1 MSSDQLPSADVLRTS
16 LTALNL
22 PIWGTRD
29 QMWERLKNGGEKKKP
44 GPKPGKKKKDTGGVT
59 LSATNAMFEPGE
71 IKFYNAERPKLLA
84 LGISDHAKLTTEL
97 KRRWEESKTK
107 TKTTSQK
114 ETKGGSGQTFMSD
127 TVISAVDMAS
137 AGLKLVGVDSSSG
150 HNKYIYEIVPKT
162 STGRGASASASSDI
176 KKKKRKKEESSDDDS
191 GDDSDDSEMDRCED
205 IVAQRFRKMPKSLL
219 KENLKVYKD
228 KTTGTKKELAERLA
242 ENVTNET
249 GSEDSGSDSE

>member
-1 MSSDQLPSADVLRTS
+1 MSSDPLPSADVLRTS

-44 GPKPGKKKKDTGGVT
+44 GPKPDKKKKDTGGVT

-84 LGISDHAKLTTEL
+84 LGISDHAKLTTDL

>member
-16 LTALNL
+16 LSALSL
-22 PIWGTRD
+22 PVWGSRE

-44 GPKPGKKKKDTGGVT
+44 GPKPGKKKDTSGGTGGT
-59 LSATNAMFEPGE
+59 GGTATKPLFEPGE
-71 IKFYNAERPKLLA
+71 LKFYNAERPKLLA
-84 LGISDHAKLTTEL
+84 LGISDHIKLTTEL
-97 KRRWEESKTK
+97 KRRWDESKTK
-107 TKTTSQK
+107 TTSTKK
-114 ETKGGSGQTFMSD
+114 ETKGGGGQTFMSD
-127 TVISAVDMAS
+127 TGLSALDMAS
-137 AGLKLVGVDSSSG
+137 AGLKLIGVDSSSG
-150 HNKYIYEIVPKT
+150 RNKYVYEIGSNTMSP
-162 STGRGASASASSDI
+162 GGGSSSVT
-176 KKKKRKKEESSDDDS
+176 KKKKHKKEESSDDDS

-205 IVAQRFRKMPKSLL
+205 IVAQRFRKMPKKLL

>member
-22 PIWGTRD
+22 PVWGSRE

-44 GPKPGKKKKDTGGVT
+44 GPKPGKKNKSTSGGT
-59 LSATNAMFEPGE
+59 FPSTNAMFEPGE
-71 IKFYNAERPKLLA
+71 LKFYNAERPKLLA

-107 TKTTSQK
+107 TTPKKETKK

-127 TVISAVDMAS
+127 AVISAVDMAS

-162 STGRGASASASSDI
+162 STGHSASSSDT
-176 KKKKRKKEESSDDDS
+176 KKKKRKNEESSDDDS

>member
-1 MSSDQLPSADVLRTS
+1 MSSADQLPSADVLRTS
-16 LTALNL
+16 LAALDL
-22 PIWGTRD
+22 PVWGSRD
-29 QMWERLKNGGEKKKP
+29 QMMQRLKNGGEKKKP
-44 GPKPGKKKKDTGGVT
+44 GPKPGKKNKDTSAGT
-59 LSATNAMFEPGE
+59 LSTTSLFEPGE
-71 IKFYNAERPKLLA
+71 LKFYNAERPKLLA
-84 LGISDHAKLTTEL
+84 LGITDQIKLTTEL
-97 KRRWEESKTK
+97 KRRWEESKAS
-107 TKTTSQK
+107 KTTSTKK
-114 ETKGGSGQTFMSD
+114 ETKGGGQTFMSD

-150 HNKYIYEIVPKT
+150 RNKYIYEIVGKNT
-162 STGRGASASASSDI
+162 SVAKNTSGSAGASSAT
-176 KKKKRKKEESSDDDS
+176 KKKKRKEESSDDDS
-191 GDDSDDSEMDRCED
+191 DSDDSEMDRCED

>member
-1 MSSDQLPSADVLRTS
+1 MSSNQLPSADVLRTS

-22 PIWGTRD
+22 PVWGTRD

-44 GPKPGKKKKDTGGVT
+44 GPKPGKKKKDAGGVT
-59 LSATNAMFEPGE
+59 LSATNANAMFEPSE
-71 IKFYNAERPKLLA
+71 LKFYNAERPKLLA

-107 TKTTSQK
+107 TKTTSK
-114 ETKGGSGQTFMSD
+114 NETKGGSGQTFMSD
-127 TVISAVDMAS
+127 TVISAVDMTS

-162 STGRGASASASSDI
+162 STGRGASASASSD

-191 GDDSDDSEMDRCED
+191 GDSDDSEMDRCED

-219 KENLKVYKD
+219 KENLKI
-228 KTTGTKKELAERLA
+228 
-242 ENVTNET
+242 
-249 GSEDSGSDSE
+249 

>member
-22 PIWGTRD
+22 PIWGSRE

-44 GPKPGKKKKDTGGVT
+44 GPKPGKKNKDTSAGT
-59 LSATNAMFEPGE
+59 LSTTSLFEPGE
-71 IKFYNAERPKLLA
+71 LKFYNAERPKLLA
-84 LGISDHAKLTTEL
+84 LGITDQIKLTTEL
-97 KRRWEESKTK
+97 KRRWEESKHA
-107 TKTTSQK
+107 KTTSKK

-150 HNKYIYEIVPKT
+150 RNKYIYEIVGKNT
-162 STGRGASASASSDI
+162 SVAKNTSGSAGASSAT
-176 KKKKRKKEESSDDDS
+176 KKKKRKEESSDDDS

>member
-22 PIWGTRD
+22 PVWGTRD

-107 TKTTSQK
+107 TTSQK
-114 ETKGGSGQTFMSD
+114 ETKGGSGQSFMSD
-127 TVISAVDMAS
+127 TVISAVNMAS
-137 AGLKLVGVDSSSG
+137 AGVKLVGVD
-150 HNKYIYEIVPKT
+150 
-162 STGRGASASASSDI
+162 
-176 KKKKRKKEESSDDDS
+176 
-191 GDDSDDSEMDRCED
+191 
-205 IVAQRFRKMPKSLL
+205 
-219 KENLKVYKD
+219 
-228 KTTGTKKELAERLA
+228 
-242 ENVTNET
+242 
-249 GSEDSGSDSE
+249 